1 MLFLT
6 LDCYTFL
13 YYLRRLIKNDT
24 EKVLRKKI
32 GKRIKLAR
40 SKTDYTQEQLA
51 EKLSLSA
58 RYISQLERGV
68 AFGSAT
74 TIVNLCQALN
84 INSDF
89 LFNDI
94 IECNSSSLNDFV
106 DNSFLENYLQLN
118 DYNKEIIDT
127 MVKQLIKLQKKDA
140 SKNLG

>member
-1 MLFLT
+1 M
-6 LDCYTFL
+6 
-13 YYLRRLIKNDT
+13 NDT
-24 EKVLRKKI
+24 EKVLRKNI

-68 AFGSAT
+68 SFGSAT

>member
-1 MLFLT
+1 M
-6 LDCYTFL
+6 
-13 YYLRRLIKNDT
+13 NDT
-24 EKVLRKKI
+24 EKVLRKNI

-58 RYISQLERGV
+58 RYISQLGRGV

>member
-1 MLFLT
+1 M
-6 LDCYTFL
+6 
-13 YYLRRLIKNDT
+13 NDT

-84 INSDF
+84 INDF

>member
-1 MLFLT
+1 M
-6 LDCYTFL
+6 
-13 YYLRRLIKNDT
+13 NDT
-24 EKVLRKKI
+24 EKVLRKNI

-89 LFNDI
+89 FFFFI

-106 DNSFLENYLQLN
+106 DNSFLENYFQLN
-118 DYNKEIIDT
+118 DYNKEIIDN

>member
-1 MLFLT
+1 M
-6 LDCYTFL
+6 
-13 YYLRRLIKNDT
+13 NDT

-58 RYISQLERGV
+58 RYISQL
-68 AFGSAT
+68 
-74 TIVNLCQALN
+74 
-84 INSDF
+84 DF

>member
-1 MLFLT
+1 M
-6 LDCYTFL
+6 
-13 YYLRRLIKNDT
+13 
-24 EKVLRKKI
+24 
-32 GKRIKLAR
+32 
-40 SKTDYTQEQLA
+40 
-51 EKLSLSA
+51 
-58 RYISQLERGV
+58 

>member
-1 MLFLT
+1 M
-6 LDCYTFL
+6 
-13 YYLRRLIKNDT
+13 NDT
-24 EKVLRKKI
+24 EKVLRKNI

-58 RYISQLERGV
+58 RYISLLERGV
-68 AFGSAT
+68 AIGSAT

-94 IECNSSSLNDFV
+94 IESNSSSLNDFV
-106 DNSFLENYLQLN
+106 DNSFIENYLQFK
-118 DYNKEIIDT
+118 DYNKEIIYT
-127 MVKQLIKLQKKDA
+127 MVNQLIKLQKKDA

>member
-1 MLFLT
+1 M
-6 LDCYTFL
+6 
-13 YYLRRLIKNDT
+13 NDT

-94 IECNSSSLNDFV
+94 IIGILRLLKISK
-106 DNSFLENYLQLN
+106 
-118 DYNKEIIDT
+118 NKYR
-127 MVKQLIKLQKKDA
+127 KKDE
-140 SKNLG
+140 ND